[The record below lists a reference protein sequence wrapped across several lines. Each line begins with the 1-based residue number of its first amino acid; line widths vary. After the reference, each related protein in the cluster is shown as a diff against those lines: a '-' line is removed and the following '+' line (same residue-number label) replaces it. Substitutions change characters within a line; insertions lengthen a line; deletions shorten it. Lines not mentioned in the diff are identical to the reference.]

1 MWRMARKRDIDGLK
15 DRFGTYDAPIGT
27 VQLPETGVVYD
38 KRGNPKPLQSGQ
50 DEHEQRDPNA
60 PRTPRKRKQPE
71 PELAFATDLF
81 EGDPRE
87 RAAMTTCYKVFS
99 NKLVTER
106 ELRDK
111 LVKAEHEPD
120 MVEFALAKCR
130 AEGLINDRA
139 YATSWIE
146 SRIRRG
152 HGARR
157 IERDLQVKGIA
168 KELVA
173 EVLAEQSSG
182 TELEDA
188 ALVAARKKAARLD
201 LEDAATRAKVQR
213 WLVGR
218 GYSFGQADAALRTVR
233 AEQADAAD

>member
-1 MWRMARKRDIDGLK
+1 MARKRNIDKLTEK
-15 DRFGTYDAPIGT
+15 YGTYDAPIGT

-50 DEHEQRDPNA
+50 DEHEVRDPNA
-60 PRTPRKRKQPE
+60 PRAPRKRKQPE
-71 PELAFATDLF
+71 PELAFTTDLF

-99 NKLVTER
+99 TKVVTEK

-111 LVKAEHEPD
+111 LIKAEHEPD
-120 MVEFALAKCR
+120 MIDFAIAKCR
-130 AEGLINDRA
+130 TEGLVNDRT
-139 YATSWIE
+139 YANSWAE

-152 HGARR
+152 QGARR
-157 IERDLQVKGIA
+157 VERDLQVKGIA
-168 KELVA
+168 MELIA
-173 EVLAEQSSG
+173 EALDAHSG
-182 TELEDA
+182 EGEIDDA
-188 ALVAARKKAARLD
+188 AVVAARKKAARLD

-218 GYSFGQADAALRTVR
+218 GYSFGQADAALREVR
-233 AEQADAAD
+233 AERADA